1 MELFLLIFGD
11 ELFLF
16 PLLKVAARRD
26 STCDEIM
33 RINALAQQ
41 VFLMDN
47 QRDPQ
52 NKSTYTS
59 TMDTKIPADDRSYSF
74 LLYPLS
80 TGFGQSVENFVIRI
94 PYRSLVIGLLANQM
108 LLPLVAKLLLGN
120 LKCVPA
126 EVHSCIFENISTNK
140 ADNAQYNIGF
150 RSREI
155 LLRCIKQYLTSSLEF
170 DQRPG
175 LKFLIQKVSNI
186 DFAANLYKQMTSSWM
201 IYFVSMVDSYLVD
214 ITAYNLNADDLNYIL
229 KSCSRV
235 NTSSVKKKE
244 NFVRYLFSLQDAWNL
259 VCEIYLNNSNIRNG
273 DGNIWHSQKS
283 IDDSES
289 SDANE
294 NLNGVAMDDAI
305 KMERTNN
312 STAVAASA
320 AASNNDSINHH
331 SNGDEN
337 DEFNSSEN
345 GSMTS
350 PLNPTPTPTSTTH
363 RSNPFDVVRSPSI
376 ELNESNKSI
385 AAIAPEIEQQ
395 RAASILKDLNFKRL
409 VLSQL
414 VIASMELLQ
423 TLPKKSAE
431 DLRLLM
437 TPTIREAFR
446 LVQLQDNELKLV

>member
-1 MELFLLIFGD
+1 MTIKF
-11 ELFLF
+11 FLF
-16 PLLKVAARRD
+16 VLQVAARRD

-52 NKSTYTS
+52 NRGTYTS
-59 TMDTKIPADDRSYSF
+59 TMDTKVPADDRSYSF

-214 ITAYNLNADDLNYIL
+214 ITAYNLSADDLNYIL

-273 DGNIWHSQKS
+273 DGGMWHCQKS
-283 IDDSES
+283 IDDSQS
-289 SDANE
+289 DDANE

-305 KMERTNN
+305 KMERAT
-312 STAVAASA
+312 SAASGTVNA
-320 AASNNDSINHH
+320 AAATTTTAASNNDSINH

-350 PLNPTPTPTSTTH
+350 PLNPTPTPTGTAH
-363 RSNPFDVVRSPSI
+363 RTNPFDVARSPSI
-376 ELNESNKSI
+376 ELNDSNKS
-385 AAIAPEIEQQ
+385 IAPEIEQQ

>member
-1 MELFLLIFGD
+1 M
-11 ELFLF
+11 
-16 PLLKVAARRD
+16 AARRD

-52 NKSTYTS
+52 NKSAYTS
-59 TMDTKIPADDRSYSF
+59 TVDTKVPADDRSYSF

-94 PYRSLVIGLLANQM
+94 PYRSLVIGLLANQI

-214 ITAYNLNADDLNYIL
+214 ITAYNLSADDLNYIL

-273 DGNIWHSQKS
+273 DGGMWHIQKS
-283 IDDSES
+283 IDDSQS
-289 SDANE
+289 DDANE
-294 NLNGVAMDDAI
+294 NLNLNLNGVAMDDAT
-305 KMERTNN
+305 KMERTTT
-312 STAVAASA
+312 STSSITVNAAATTA
-320 AASNNDSINHH
+320 AASNNDSNSINH

-350 PLNPTPTPTSTTH
+350 PLNPTPTPTSTAH
-363 RSNPFDVVRSPSI
+363 RTNPFDVARSPSI
-376 ELNESNKSI
+376 ELNDSNKS
-385 AAIAPEIEQQ
+385 IAPEIEQQ

-423 TLPKKSAE
+423 TLPKKKAQ